1 MPDICCCESSV
12 SVTLKYK
19 NFKLVSNVVSM
30 SCQVQ
35 NSSTGNY
42 VTAYCIGT
50 VIPIFADQKKI
61 HSFTPLF
68 NTF

>member
-19 NFKLVSNVVSM
+19 NLKLVSNVVSM
-30 SCQVQ
+30 SCQARGITLPHIVH
-35 NSSTGNY
+35 
-42 VTAYCIGT
+42 IGT